1 MEDSVSQMEQEKL
14 LKGLSSGRCIICHL
28 LREKE
33 LNLLAIWVSKGE
45 EEVQKQFYKKKRLC
59 NYHFWMLEKRS
70 TDDTMACVTEF
81 LLEQF
86 LSELKDRDEQQIIVW
101 IKDQNNVSDKNVCPI
116 CERLSELERKYMELL
131 VTFTKE
137 KENTI
142 LYGKSRGLCV
152 PHFFKVFSFTNDD
165 HIKNLFLDIQKDHIN
180 TLLNELREFV
190 RKKSP
195 SLRWERTSDEKISYL
210 RAIEKITGREG
221 IR

>member
-1 MEDSVSQMEQEKL
+1 MEQEKL
-14 LKGLSSGRCIICHL
+14 LKALSLGRCIICSL
-28 LREKE
+28 LGEKE
-33 LNLLAIWVSKGE
+33 LNLLTMWVCEGE

-59 NYHFWMLEKRS
+59 NYHFWKLEKRS
-70 TDDTMACVTEF
+70 THDTMACVTKF

-86 LSELKDRDEQQIIVW
+86 LSELKDRDEQQIRAW
-101 IKDQNNVSDKNVCPI
+101 IKDPNNVSDKNVCPI
-116 CERLSELERKYMELL
+116 CERLSELERKYIELL
-131 VTFTKE
+131 VTFMAE

-152 PHFFKVFSFTNDD
+152 PHFFKVFSFSNDD
-165 HIKNLFLDIQKDHIN
+165 HIRNLLLDIQKDHIN
-180 TLLNELREFV
+180 TLLNELREFN
-190 RKKSP
+190 RKKGP